1 MKRYVEATLLLLML
15 ALFASS
21 PASAQTTEGPLVPVP
36 GTPVQQ
42 APPQT
47 KLQIRVS
54 LVNTPVTVR
63 DSKGQMVHDL
73 DESSFRITDNGVPQK
88 IVHFDLGGDP
98 ISLVV
103 LVETSSRVAPFMP
116 QLRKTGILLTQTV
129 MGPTGEG
136 AIITFNDDVDKLQD
150 FTTNADAIERKME
163 HLQSGSA
170 GSKLYDA
177 MAAGIEMLTSRQQ
190 PTAENS
196 GRRRVMLIISEAADR
211 GSQARF
217 GEVLRQAQ
225 LANVTI
231 YSVGLSTT
239 RAEMEATPP
248 PTDQP
253 QITPPGTI
261 SGVPFPGSVPTPDN
275 MAARYGYGN
284 VMNAVVWA
292 VTHVNDQL
300 RATPLQIATAGTGG
314 ADLPT
319 FKDRSIEKAIDEIGG
334 ELHSQYTLSYAPTD
348 TNATGFHEIKVTVD
362 KKNLKVRSRPGYYLG
377 Q

>member
-1 MKRYVEATLLLLML
+1 MKRYVEAAILLFS
-15 ALFASS
+15 FAIFVI
-21 PASAQTTEGPLVPVP
+21 PTAHAQANEGPLLPVP
-36 GTPVQQ
+36 GTPIQQ

-47 KLQIRVS
+47 KMQIQVS

-63 DSKGQMVHDL
+63 DSSGEMVHDL
-73 DESSFRITDNGVPQK
+73 DESAFRITDNGIPQK

-103 LVETSSRVAPFMP
+103 LVETSSRVAPLLP

-136 AIITFNDDVDKLQD
+136 AIITFNDEINKIQD
-150 FTTNADAIERKME
+150 FTTSADTIERKMAQ
-163 HLQSGSA
+163 LQAGTSGSR
-170 GSKLYDA
+170 LYDA
-177 MAAGIEMLTSRQQ
+177 MTAGVEMLTSRPQ
-190 PTAENS
+190 PTADTS
-196 GRRRVMLIISEAADR
+196 GRRRVMLILSEAADR
-211 GSQARF
+211 GSQAKL
-217 GEVLRQAQ
+217 GEVLRAAQ

-239 RAEMEATPP
+239 RAELEAPP
-248 PTDQP
+248 ETLQP

-261 SGVPFPGSVPTPDN
+261 SGVPFPGSAPTPEN

-284 VMNAVVWA
+284 LMNAVVWA
-292 VTHVNDQL
+292 VTHVNDKL
-300 RATPLQIATAGTGG
+300 KTTPLQIATAGTGG
-314 ADLPT
+314 ANIST
-319 FKDRSIEKAIDEIGG
+319 YKDRSIESAIDEIGG

-348 TNATGFHEIKVTVD
+348 LNATGFHKIEVTVD
-362 KKNLKVRSRPGYYLG
+362 KKNLKVRARPGYYLG